1 MAKLIINLIIAI
13 ILIVVIIWQP
23 SYTNDQT
30 HSLIDPSDPVF
41 SSKEI
46 MTMRLTGIG
55 LYRLIIIPTLKK
67 DDQSE

>member
-55 LYRLIIIPTLKK
+55 LVFIVLLLF
-67 DDQSE
+67 QL

>member
-1 MAKLIINLIIAI
+1 MAKLIINLIVTIA
-13 ILIVVIIWQP
+13 LIVVIIWQP

-46 MTMRLTGIG
+46 MMMRLTGILG
-55 LYRLIIIPTLKK
+55 LVFIVLLLF
-67 DDQSE
+67 QL